1 MCAAVENIRLEQTG
15 DKQEAVTS
23 ATLII
28 QEAEICYLF
37 IVDID
42 NLKNP
47 KINGEKGNTHWSR
60 CNAPKTKA
68 RRIKNPL
75 IL

>member
-28 QEAEICYLF
+28 QETAICYLF

-47 KINGEKGNTHWSR
+47 KINGQQGVPQYTFF
-60 CNAPKTKA
+60 
-68 RRIKNPL
+68 
-75 IL
+75 